1 MGPLGTR
8 EPDGDGA
15 MKALRRGFGVLA
27 IALVGTISTPSVGS
41 AAQEILRAEISPQT
55 ITPTDTP
62 VLRSIDVCNR
72 GASSPQINTVVEGP
86 DGEVVID
93 QYHLVGTQEPGVVVN
108 TDGSWSVELQ
118 LRDDAGQPTGEPF
131 PALGTYTVQ
140 VDCVTTY
147 LPRVR
152 IPYNDLT
159 FEVVD
164 STTTTSTTEVA
175 PPTAPPASAA
185 VPVRQQPAY
194 TG

>member
-1 MGPLGTR
+1 
-8 EPDGDGA
+8 
-15 MKALRRGFGVLA
+15 MKTLRRGFGVLA
-27 IALVGTISTPSVGS
+27 VALVGTILTPSVGS
-41 AAQEILRAEISPQT
+41 AQEILRAEISPQA

-72 GASSPQINTVVEGP
+72 GASSPQINTVVTGP

-118 LRDDAGQPTGEPF
+118 LRDDLGQPTGEPF
-131 PALGTYTVQ
+131 PALGTYTVHT
-140 VDCVTTY
+140 DCVTTY

-164 STTTTSTTEVA
+164 STTTTTTTPEVVPA
-175 PPTAPPASAA
+175 AEPPASVA
-185 VPVRQQPAY
+185 VPVQRQPAY